1 MVGRQA
7 GFTIVEIT
15 LFMAIT
21 GLLFAIAIAGTG
33 NAVRTFRF
41 TDSGRSL
48 EAFVQKQYD
57 DIINGF
63 NNRSSSV
70 SCSGGTIDTTVGQ
83 TVGSSNCLLMG
94 RLIVFRANVSDVTVY
109 NVIGSEPAGVNYNQG
124 DDVLVTA
131 FQPRTVTTTAV
142 TTYRL
147 PWGAIPTGFK
157 RLGDNV
163 ATNGLLL
170 MRSPKS
176 SRIISYTFAVPAS
189 VPTDLTATVSNAA
202 NRSKATNFCIKS
214 SDGLGLPARLA
225 ISGGASQSAAT
236 MVFNAADTDCNGV

>member
-21 GLLFAIAIAGTG
+21 GLLFAIAVAGTG
-33 NAVRTFRF
+33 NAVRSFRF

-48 EAFVQKQYD
+48 EAFAQKQYD
-57 DIINGF
+57 DILNGL

-70 SCSGGTIDTTVGQ
+70 SCSSGTIDTTVGQ

-94 RLIVFRANVSDVTVY
+94 KLIVFRLDNPDVTIY
-109 NVIGSEPAGVNYNQG
+109 NVVGSEPGSVNYNQS
-124 DDVLVTA
+124 DEALVTI
-131 FQPRTVTTTAV
+131 FQPKTVTTTAV
-142 TTYRL
+142 GSYTI
-147 PWGAIPTGFK
+147 PWGAKPTGFK

-170 MRSPKS
+170 IRSPKS
-176 SRIISYTFAVPAS
+176 SRILSYTFTVPAA
-189 VPTDLTATVSNAA
+189 VPTDLTSTVANPA
-202 NRSKATNFCIKS
+202 NRAKATNICIKS
-214 SDGLGLPARLA
+214 YDGLGLPARLS
-225 ISGGASQSAAT
+225 ISGGSSQSATT